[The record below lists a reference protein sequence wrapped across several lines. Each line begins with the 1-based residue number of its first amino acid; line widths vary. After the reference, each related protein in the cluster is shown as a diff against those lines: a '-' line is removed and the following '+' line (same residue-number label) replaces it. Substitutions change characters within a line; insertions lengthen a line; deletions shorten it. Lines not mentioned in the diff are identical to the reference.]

1 MAAFNLRLKFD
12 DEKYPLPA
20 YNFRV
25 TLASTTMGFC
35 EVSGLGLEHKTVSYR
50 HGLSFREGELIQ
62 AYRYDKYVPVTMTK
76 GVVKGATGLYGW
88 FKAMDARN
96 IDISL
101 CDPEGMLAI
110 TWHIAKALPVKLT
123 APSLS
128 VEKGEVAI
136 DTLELMASGMSI
148 EHH

>member
-1 MAAFNLRLKFD
+1 MTPFNLRLKLD
-12 DEKYPLPA
+12 DEKYPIPA

-35 EVSGLGLEHKTVSYR
+35 EVSGLALEHKTVTYR

-62 AYRYDKYVPVTMTK
+62 ACRYDKYVPVTMTK
-76 GVVKGATGLYGW
+76 GVVRGATRLYRW
-88 FKAMDARN
+88 FKSMDARN
-96 IDISL
+96 LDVSL

-123 APSLS
+123 GPSLG
-128 VEKGEVAI
+128 VEKDEVAI
-136 DTLELMASGMSI
+136 DSFELMASGISI